1 MSKIPAA
8 ETDDQ
13 QRSIPAISR
22 DVSPEF
28 RSLLPYFLRGVSFKN
43 KRQLGHGSYAIVKE
57 VDLNGKKCAAKQLH
71 ALLYESATAQQKTDM
86 LKRFAD
92 ECKLLQSVKHPN
104 IVEFVGVHLDKGS
117 QLPLLVM
124 ELLDA
129 TWSSYLETHGI
140 PDTATYLD
148 VLCDVANGLN
158 FLHQHSPTII
168 HRDLSANNVLLSSTM
183 QAKISDLGV
192 AKVLNFTPSQLSRM
206 TKAPGTPAY
215 MPPEALTDAPKYTTS
230 IDVFSFGILMLHTL
244 CGEWPMPD
252 PATKVDPEN
261 PDRIVAVTEFERRKR
276 FVDKID
282 HKHWLMK
289 QIEQCLHNN
298 PKKRP
303 DVANLLETL
312 VYTITTN
319 NPIHSS
325 QELMLIAENQNGYL
339 YLLCDCGYIEHCMNS
354 RNVLGLKLG

>member
-1 MSKIPAA
+1 MYRVPGPEQQDSSFQRLNAMGGTVSKGGKTSAADGQLVGPA
-8 ETDDQ
+8 EG
-13 QRSIPAISR
+13 SIPALPVPRDEPR

-28 RSLLPYFLRGVSFKN
+28 RSLLPYYLRGVSFKN
-43 KRQLGHGSYAIVKE
+43 ERQLGHGSYAIVKE
-57 VDLNGKKCAAKQLH
+57 VELKGKKYAAKQLH
-71 ALLYESATAQQKTDM
+71 TLLFESATAQQKTEM
-86 LKRFAD
+86 LARFAD

-104 IVEFVGVHLDKGS
+104 IVEFVGVHLDMAS

-124 ELLDA
+124 ELLDV

-140 PDTATYLD
+140 PDTATYHN
-148 VLCDVANGLN
+148 VLCDVANGLQ
-158 FLHQHSPTII
+158 FLHQHSPPII
-168 HRDLSANNVLLSSTM
+168 HRDLSANNVLLSSTR

-252 PATKVDPEN
+252 APTQVDPEN
-261 PDRIVAVTEFERRKR
+261 PDRIVAVTEFERRRR
-276 FVDKID
+276 FVDKIERQRS
-282 HKHWLMK
+282 LTK

-298 PKKRP
+298 PKNRP
-303 DVANLLETL
+303 DVASLLETL
-312 VYTITTN
+312 VT
-319 NPIHSS
+319 H
-325 QELMLIAENQNGYL
+325 NQV
-339 YLLCDCGYIEHCMNS
+339 C
-354 RNVLGLKLG
+354 V